1 MEFSD
6 YLCCRAKGILSNYWC
21 VGFVSL
27 IDGEASVVVV
37 NDLFSELPNELLW
50 QIILGKELLG
60 ESLWV
65 RVWVNGNDV
74 LLVSNC
80 DLHVQIVTSILSAS
94 VRASTV
100 QSESILVVVLSKGAR
115 SNFKVSD
122 DHARIALH
130 HVRVV
135 SKRSELARVE
145 VVELFFQSVA

>member
-1 MEFSD
+1 M
-6 YLCCRAKGILSNYWC
+6 
-21 VGFVSL
+21 
-27 IDGEASVVVV
+27 
-37 NDLFSELPNELLW
+37 
-50 QIILGKELLG
+50 
-60 ESLWV
+60 
-65 RVWVNGNDV
+65 
-74 LLVSNC
+74 
-80 DLHVQIVTSILSAS
+80 
-94 VRASTV
+94 